1 MLLCLLKCWTRLEYR
16 RYFRLNINCILE
28 WRLNI
33 LVVWHFDTTL
43 LYKCIKSG
51 NTFNSLCIN
60 LNIVLS
66 ILNFT
71 DSFNFLLRLFS
82 SSGVWLTRPLVIT
95 DTLLPAQCRWLS
107 LLVTAFLRMEGWQR
121 RCSRCKFFHFGW
133 DFERLYCIFWGIV
146 TVRMDVLLA
155 GVFFDLVN
163 LDIRSRVHMLLF
175 SIINPFV
182 TVFSRPF
189 SDIRLR
195 FDLARRLQILLEF
208 FRAW

>member
-1 MLLCLLKCWTRLEYR
+1 MLLCLLKCWTWFEYR

-51 NTFNSLCIN
+51 NTFNSLRIN

-82 SSGVWLTRPLVIT
+82 SSCIWLTRPLVIT

-107 LLVTAFLRMEGWQR
+107 LLVTAFLLQN
-121 RCSRCKFFHFGW
+121 S
-133 DFERLYCIFWGIV
+133 DVILNYILYIVIFWLTYSDNFGL
-146 TVRMDVLLA
+146 TRWGYGTLMTLA
-155 GVFFDLVN
+155 
-163 LDIRSRVHMLLF
+163 S
-175 SIINPFV
+175 
-182 TVFSRPF
+182 
-189 SDIRLR
+189 
-195 FDLARRLQILLEF
+195 
-208 FRAW
+208 